1 MWPFLPKKCDCS
13 ETPTNPG
20 TSCNPSGLTTNDLV
34 YDGSAGVCS
43 NVATGMTASEAFQQ
57 LDYFLCS
64 IELTQYILNQIE
76 NNPEEYPEF
85 ITLVNGAINCSTIDD
100 CGPPP
105 PPTTTTTS
113 SSTSTS
119 TTSTTSTSST
129 TTTTTTVAEA
139 CHVYNLTAITDNGNW
154 TAELCFGGVVDG
166 ILAFAGNTVTTPC
179 IINTSLVLNGIT
191 AVTNFVDCSITTT
204 TTSSTST
211 STSSTTTTS
220 TTACPC
226 NFITINILPGYIRF
240 SPVEV
245 TYTDCDGLPASQTYT
260 EEGIYAGALCSP
272 DIMSIIAYYTT
283 PSGTL
288 IADVFPVNDNEPCCG
303 IVPVTTTTTTTP
315 TPTCRSFAVFANFS
329 TPAAFSYDPCGGG
342 ESINITLQYPSGEFP
357 SAVVVCCAP
366 LTVPFG
372 PNVDDDKIDY
382 TLIGECSV

>member
-139 CHVYNLTAITDNGNW
+139 CHVYDLTAITDNGNW
-154 TAELCFGGVVDG
+154 IAELCFGGVAEG

-211 STSSTTTTS
+211 STSTTTSTTTTICPCTYIDITIFRSYIGLSDTGSADVQYENCNGDTVIQTYTEEGTYNICSQDINSIIGSYVRFGITYIVPVTPFDSEELCCIPTTTTTS
-220 TTACPC
+220 TT
-226 NFITINILPGYIRF
+226 
-240 SPVEV
+240 
-245 TYTDCDGLPASQTYT
+245 
-260 EEGIYAGALCSP
+260 EELS
-272 DIMSIIAYYTT
+272 
-283 PSGTL
+283 
-288 IADVFPVNDNEPCCG
+288 
-303 IVPVTTTTTTTP
+303 
-315 TPTCRSFAVFANFS
+315 CRSFVVFANFS

-342 ESINITLQYPSGEFP
+342 ESINITLQNPEGEFP

-372 PNVDDDKIDY
+372 TNIDNGKIDF
-382 TLIGECSV
+382 TLTGDCSV